1 MPVLMRRL
9 HAANIPAIGIGNSPM
24 MNPHHSP

>member
-1 MPVLMRRL
+1 MRRL